1 MFAFDED
8 GRCRMQVQ
16 EGANNDEIVVDL
28 CGLYG
33 KSGWLSVTVRN
44 DTYWFLSAPPTTHP
58 PTIFCSFLDVFSLN
72 QASKRCLNRQPDNI
86 APIADIPFRV
96 FQDIIL
102 YISKLRSYS
111 RLD

>member
-1 MFAFDED
+1 
-8 GRCRMQVQ
+8 MQVQ

-72 QASKRCLNRQPDNI
+72 QASKRCLNRQPDKTLLLLQTYHSEY
-86 APIADIPFRV
+86 FK
-96 FQDIIL
+96 IL
-102 YISKLRSYS
+102 YSTSQSYVATV
-111 RLD
+111 D